1 MFDSGIF
8 SVFKM
13 IFWLKSPFFTNG
25 SLNPRVNPRQILQSI
40 GPTLN
45 MIFIMNIALDYH
57 DRAIRPIRFMFFQE
71 LNFGRLV

>member
-13 IFWLKSPFFTNG
+13 IFWFKPPLVKNG
-25 SLNPRVNPRQILQSI
+25 DLNRVNPRQILQSI
-40 GPTLN
+40 SPTLN